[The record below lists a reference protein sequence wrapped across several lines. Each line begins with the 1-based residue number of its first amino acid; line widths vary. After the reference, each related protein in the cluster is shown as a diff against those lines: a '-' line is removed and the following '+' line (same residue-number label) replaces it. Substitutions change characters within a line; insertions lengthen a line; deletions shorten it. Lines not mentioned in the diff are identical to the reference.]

1 MHGMKVIL
9 LKDVPKVGRKFEVKE
24 VSDGYA
30 NNLLLPRGLVV
41 VATPHALAELK
52 KQIDASLESQKIQ
65 EELLH
70 KNFNSLKNTEI
81 KISRPANE
89 EGHLFAGVK
98 DIDIKNAIEDQLGI
112 SLTKDFIDL
121 EHPLKTVG
129 EHLVNIQSG
138 NIKGTIKIIIEAE

>member
-1 MHGMKVIL
+1 MKVIL

-30 NNLLLPRGLVV
+30 NNFLFPKGLVV
-41 VATPHALAELK
+41 MATPHALAELK
-52 KQIDASLESQKIQ
+52 KQIDESLVSQKIQ

-70 KNFNSLKNTEI
+70 KNFNSLKSTEI
-81 KISRPANE
+81 KISRPAND

-98 DIDIKNAIEDQLGI
+98 EGDIKDAIESQLGI
-112 SLTKDFIDL
+112 VLPKDFIEV

-129 EHLVNIQSG
+129 EHLIKVQSG
-138 NIKGTIKIIIEAE
+138 DIKGSIKIVIEAE